1 MIFATLSLGILSVNP
16 IEFGLQFLEK
26 MPNKLECSSGAGK
39 WSQCSQQQI
48 CKGKKNGENVSYR
61 AVSDDPE
68 YIVNWVDKL
77 GLLCESHQRI
87 GFLGSSYF
95 IGVVV
100 ALMFVPAMS
109 DRIGRREMFCFTLLV
124 SIFAQIGLMWSN
136 SLNISFGFM
145 IVLGL
150 TWPGKRVTGITY
162 FLEFIPA

>member
-1 MIFATLSLGILSVNP
+1 
-16 IEFGLQFLEK
+16 
-26 MPNKLECSSGAGK
+26 
-39 WSQCSQQQI
+39 
-48 CKGKKNGENVSYR
+48 
-61 AVSDDPE
+61 
-68 YIVNWVDKL
+68 VNWVDKL

-95 IGVVV
+95 IGVVI

-124 SIFAQIGLMWSN
+124 SIAAQIGLMWST

-162 FLEFIPA
+162 FLEFIPT